1 MPADSCVK
9 TESADTTGV
18 SSELLRRFEDYLLI
32 ERNRSLHTARAYLK
46 DAAEYL
52 AYLEEHSLTL
62 AHVETT
68 DLRSFFADLTGAVI
82 SGGKK
87 KSRLDAR
94 SQRRKLAGIR
104 ALYAM
109 LVFKGE
115 LEENPA
121 MNMKLPRF
129 KRRLPGVIPYA
140 ETRQLIE
147 ESPRREGELARERQL
162 RDRAIVEMLYASGMR
177 ISELL
182 SLDVSAAADLSNLKV
197 LGKGR
202 RERYVFIGP
211 PAEKAL
217 RAYLEVRD
225 RFEPKT
231 SRMFLNQ
238 RGEALTDRGVRKNL
252 VTLSRDAGIGRRIHP
267 HKFRH
272 SMATDLL
279 NEGADIRAVQ
289 ELLGHKSLAST
300 QVYTAVTKDRLKDV
314 YRQAHPHGRIRDPD
328 TEAVDSSHSSESS

>member
-1 MPADSCVK
+1 MSDFCVK
-9 TESADTTGV
+9 TESADTICV
-18 SSELLRRFEDYLLI
+18 SSALLARFEDYLLI
-32 ERNRSLHTARAYLK
+32 ERNRSVHTARAYLK

-52 AYLEEHSLTL
+52 SFLAARGLSLE
-62 AHVETT
+62 AVETS
-68 DLRSFFADLTGAVI
+68 DLRSFFAEITGAVI
-82 SGGKK
+82 QDGKK

-104 ALYAM
+104 ALYSM

-115 LEENPA
+115 LKDNPA
-121 MNMKLPRF
+121 LMMKLPRF

-140 ETRQLIE
+140 ETERLL
-147 ESPRREGELARERQL
+147 ESVPKREGELARERQI
-162 RDRAIVEMLYASGMR
+162 RDRAIVEMLYASGVR

-182 SLDVSAAADLSNLKV
+182 SIEAGSLSEDLSSLKV

-202 RERYVFIGP
+202 RERYIFLGP
-211 PAEKAL
+211 PAQKAL
-217 RAYLEVRD
+217 RQYMEVRH
-225 RFEPKT
+225 RFRPGSE
-231 SRMFLNQ
+231 RLFLNQ

-252 VTLSRDAGIGRRIHP
+252 IAMSRAAGISRHIHP

-289 ELLGHKSLAST
+289 ELLGHRSLAST

-314 YRQAHPHGRIRDPD
+314 YRQAHPHGKMPS
-328 TEAVDSSHSSESS
+328 EGGPAQDSVR

>member
-1 MPADSCVK
+1 M
-9 TESADTTGV
+9 EG
-18 SSELLRRFEDYLLI
+18 
-32 ERNRSLHTARAYLK
+32 
-46 DAAEYL
+46 
-52 AYLEEHSLTL
+52 
-62 AHVETT
+62 VETA

-104 ALYAM
+104 ALYSM

-115 LEENPA
+115 LQENPA
-121 MNMKLPRF
+121 MSMKLPRF

-140 ETRQLIE
+140 ETRKLIE
-147 ESPRREGELARERQL
+147 DMPRREGDLARERQL

-182 SLDVSAAADLSNLKV
+182 SLDVVSAADELSNLKV

-202 RERYVFIGP
+202 RERYVFLGP

-217 RAYLEVRD
+217 RAYLGVRD
-225 RFEPKT
+225 RFDPKT
-231 SRMFLNQ
+231 GKLFVNQ

-252 VTLSRDAGIGRRIHP
+252 VVMSRDAGLGRRIHP

-314 YRQAHPHGRIRDPD
+314 YRQAHPHGRLNDSG
-328 TEAVDSSHSSESS
+328 EAQAESL